1 MMQVNR
7 NPIRFQWRNH
17 IWKRDKE
24 RQRRGCTAADCSRDG
39 NVSLLVRQ
47 SISFTTDRNILY
59 INTVGG
65 IAMNFSTDIHV
76 PQRRNPTDFGD
87 QPTFF
92 LKPVWVPFSG
102 FGEVS
107 QQLLH
112 RRPEVQPC
120 GDTNIIADSCR
131 VLLIQRYSAISF
143 TVLGCTYM
151 HTNS

>member
-1 MMQVNR
+1 
-7 NPIRFQWRNH
+7 
-17 IWKRDKE
+17 
-24 RQRRGCTAADCSRDG
+24 
-39 NVSLLVRQ
+39 
-47 SISFTTDRNILY
+47 
-59 INTVGG
+59 
-65 IAMNFSTDIHV
+65 MNFSTDIHV

-120 GDTNIIADSCR
+120 GDTNIVADSCR
-131 VLLIQRYSAISF
+131 VLLIQRYSAIFLSTGVHLHAHEQLSCGSF
-143 TVLGCTYM
+143 QR
-151 HTNS
+151 